1 MFSQK
6 SCFTSAVANT
16 KEKKVDGEGS
26 GHGEGL
32 SEHKDVRITCTSP
45 TVCSSHDI
53 VYGPVYGPIVYAW
66 KISEIKY
73 ESRKLMLQDRC
84 CSSPLNSK
92 REKHPTF
99 RGFLAGDS
107 MEQFTHSTNIMM
119 LCKTQHAKQQGL
131 KSTENRVYK
140 FFCLAHQ
147 TKQQRPCSG
156 HEWDH
161 SGSLKTNVS

>member
-16 KEKKVDGEGS
+16 KEKKVDGKGS
-26 GHGEGL
+26 GHGGGL
-32 SEHKDVRITCTSP
+32 SDHKDVRSLVLP
-45 TVCSSHDI
+45 HLSAPAMMEYGSI

-84 CSSPLNSK
+84 CSSSLNSK

-99 RGFLAGDS
+99 RGFLAGGS
-107 MEQFTHSTNIMM
+107 LEQFTHSTNIMM

-147 TKQQRPCSG
+147 TK
-156 HEWDH
+156 
-161 SGSLKTNVS
+161 